1 MKLTILILLLFAK
14 SCQSQDVEQKSTEK
28 NNKVIVEFT
37 EPIKGFNAKIFWTI
51 KDSISDVDNRIV
63 GTAILEL
70 ERQNDKTKFKVNYQ
84 SYSISDSICGLKI
97 YESFKKSDIPNIVQ
111 TNYSAE
117 GRPDFYF
124 KDINFDNVEE
134 LIITESGLGEYYT
147 PVYRVFEFQNN
158 ELVELK
164 DFPSICLHEGK
175 GNIDY
180 EKKEITTK
188 DYFSCCTYME
198 DFYKYD
204 KNSKKQFVYFKTEEH
219 RVDPNTEDEEI
230 IIKVKGQADVKI
242 FKKKH

>member
-14 SCQSQDVEQKSTEK
+14 SCQSQEVEQKTTEI
-28 NNKVIVEFT
+28 NNKVIVEYT
-37 EPIKGFNAKIFWTI
+37 EPIKGFNVKIYWTI
-51 KDSISDVDNRIV
+51 KDSISDIDNRMV

-70 ERQNDKTKFKVNYQ
+70 ERQNDKTKFNVTYQ
-84 SYSISDSICGLKI
+84 SYSISDSICSIKV
-97 YESFKKSDIPNIVQ
+97 YEDFKKSDIPNIIQ

-134 LIITESGLGEYYT
+134 LIITETGLEEYNA

-158 ELVELK
+158 ELIELK
-164 DFPSICLHEGK
+164 DFPSISLHEGK

-188 DYFSCCTYME
+188 DYYSCCEYDE
-198 DFYKYD
+198 DFYKYE
-204 KNSKKQFVYFKTEEH
+204 KNSKEQFVYFKSIHHKIDPTTE
-219 RVDPNTEDEEI
+219 NEEL
-230 IIKVKGQADVKI
+230 IIKEIGKADVKI
-242 FKKKH
+242 FKKK